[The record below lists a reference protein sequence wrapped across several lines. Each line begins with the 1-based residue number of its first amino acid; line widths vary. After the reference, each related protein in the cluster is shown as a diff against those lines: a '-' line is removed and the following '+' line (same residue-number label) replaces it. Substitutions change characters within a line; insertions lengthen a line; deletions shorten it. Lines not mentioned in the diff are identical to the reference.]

1 MKLQTLRA
9 CALAGSAVLSL
20 TACGQKGALTLPDTR
35 DASPIVIRETQTGT
49 PTSSNGPA
57 TAAEPAPAS
66 ATPAP
71 AAPTTPNRTPPQH

>member
-20 TACGQKGALTLPDTR
+20 AACGQKGPLTLPDTR

-49 PTSSNGPA
+49 PTSSNVPA
-57 TAAEPAPAS
+57 PAVEPAPAS
-66 ATPAP
+66 AAP
-71 AAPTTPNRTPPQH
+71 AAPTPPNPTPPQY